1 MIILKLVYLS
11 LSLSLSLSLI
21 LFHSFKIPSKEDI
34 KVLKTSGIQV
44 CITNINK
51 KSGGDS
57 LKLEFDNSNDKD
69 EFILYLNRCIDD
81 PNLLDSQ
88 ISEETKEE
96 LNKIDKIIE
105 NPHKIVVKQQENIKL
120 KTTTSI
126 PFKPHSTPTTSN
138 SCGISK
144 IKFYQNSN
152 RTDKENTTTNKRRH
166 SQSYFDENFPDSN
179 DENTIGAR
187 QQQQQSSS
195 STNTQQL
202 TPKRS
207 CINIS
212 TPPSSGGG
220 GGGGGGSVK
229 WNRHSSFG
237 KSTNGGGGGGKGYIF
252 PIKIK
257 KEMFLSFIL
266 LLDFQT

>member
-1 MIILKLVYLS
+1 M
-11 LSLSLSLSLI
+11 
-21 LFHSFKIPSKEDI
+21 
-34 KVLKTSGIQV
+34 
-44 CITNINK
+44 
-51 KSGGDS
+51 
-57 LKLEFDNSNDKD
+57 
-69 EFILYLNRCIDD
+69 YLNRCIDD

-96 LNKIDKIIE
+96 LNKTKDFNKIIE
-105 NPHKIVVKQQENIKL
+105 NPHKIVKQQENNIKL
-120 KTTTSI
+120 KTTTATSI
-126 PFKPHSTPTTSN
+126 PFKPHSTPTTS
-138 SCGISK
+138 SSSGISK

-152 RTDKENTTTNKRRH
+152 RTDKENTASNKRRH

-179 DENTIGAR
+179 DENTISAK
-187 QQQQQSSS
+187 QQQQQQQSSSS

-220 GGGGGGSVK
+220 SVK

-237 KSTNGGGGGGKGYIF
+237 KPTSGGGGKGYICF
-252 PIKIK
+252 PFK
-257 KEMFLSFIL
+257 
-266 LLDFQT
+266 